1 MEDASPKPFVPT
13 AALELTPSAG
23 AKLSEPKPTQPK
35 TGAVEAAVEERVGA
49 LACWGAL
56 LVGEGLE
63 DGPVEAAAE
72 PSALVPETVPM
83 ISPFSF
89 TSLRP

>member
-1 MEDASPKPFVPT
+1 MEGASPKPLVPT
-13 AALELTPSAG
+13 AALVPPPSAG
-23 AKLSEPKPTQPK
+23 AKLCEPKPTQPE
-35 TGAVEAAVEERVGA
+35 TGAAVPAVPAMEERGGI

-63 DGPVEAAAE
+63 DGDVEAAAE
-72 PSALVPETVPM
+72 TVPRT
-83 ISPFSF
+83 SPFSF